1 MRCTCARGWC
11 GLLIEPNPEEYE
23 KIAGVRP
30 NAISVNAAICDRKQ
44 DVHFIS
50 RLSHDGVLESAGD
63 LLRKTQCIAIFSHRP
78 AQIGD
83 MQAGSVGCM
92 SHACLL

>member
-1 MRCTCARGWC
+1 M
-11 GLLIEPNPEEYE
+11 IEPNPEEYE

-44 DVHFIS
+44 DVHFIA
-50 RLSHDGVLESAGD
+50 RLTHDGVLESAGD
-63 LLRKTQCIAIFSHRP
+63 LLCETQRIAFIIHRP
-78 AQIGD
+78 TQSED
-83 MQAGSVGCM
+83 MSAGSVGCM